1 MDSSLFDG
9 IITRLSELLWGPW
22 TAVLVLFAGVW
33 FSVSNYRLCLR
44 HPLLW
49 LKNTVCSAWSER
61 KNSDD
66 GISPFQSAMTALA
79 GTLGT
84 GNIVGVATALT
95 LGGAGAVFWMW
106 IAAALGMMTA
116 YAENVLGILYRRRDQ
131 KGDWLGG
138 PMLYI
143 KHGLG
148 LKRIASLWAFFC
160 AAAAFS
166 VGCITQVN
174 SIALSAM
181 ASWHISPWITCIA
194 VALIAAPAILGG
206 VRSVSRLTEKLI
218 PIMAALYILAC
229 IGVLIINFRRIPSA
243 FGAIFSG
250 IFTPAAAGGGILGAM
265 LVGVR
270 RGIFTNEAGL
280 GSSVL
285 IHASAE
291 TDHPVSQGLWG
302 IFEVFV
308 DTIVMCTLTA
318 LVILT
323 SGALTMTDASGLP
336 LKGAELSAA
345 AFRGLFGDFSGSF
358 ITAALMLFAFAT
370 IVGWSCF
377 GERAFGYLCGTRY
390 NFIYKL
396 AYILMIIPSG
406 FIKVDTVWALS
417 DILNGLMA
425 IPNTIAILFLWKQV
439 RAQTENYLAGQDNFE
454 GRRKI

>member
-1 MDSSLFDG
+1 MDSTLFDSL
-9 IITRLSELLWGPW
+9 INRLSELLWGPW
-22 TAVLVLFAGVW
+22 TAVLVLFAGIW
-33 FSVSNYRLCLR
+33 FSATNAQLCLR

-49 LKNTVCSAWSER
+49 LKNTICSAWSER
-61 KNSDD
+61 KASD
-66 GISPFQSAMTALA
+66 GISPFQSAMASLA

-95 LGGAGAVFWMW
+95 LGGAGAIFWMW

-116 YAENVLGILYRRRDQ
+116 YAENVLGIVYRRRDE
-131 KGDWLGG
+131 KGEWLGG

-143 KHGLG
+143 RNGLG
-148 LKRIASLWAFFC
+148 LKKPASLWAFFC
-160 AAAAFS
+160 AAAAFG

-174 SIALSAM
+174 SIALSAES
-181 ASWHISPWITCIA
+181 AWHISPWITCTA
-194 VALIAAPAILGG
+194 AALIAAPAVLGG
-206 VRSVSRLTEKLI
+206 VRSVARLTEKLI
-218 PIMAALYILAC
+218 PIMAAVYILAC

-250 IFTPAAAGGGILGAM
+250 IFSPSAAGGGILGAM

-270 RGIFTNEAGL
+270 RGVFTNEAGL

-302 IFEVFV
+302 IFEVFA

-323 SGALTMTDASGLP
+323 SGALGLTDADGLP

-345 AFRGLFGDFSGSF
+345 AFRQLFGSFSGSF

-390 NFIYKL
+390 NLLYRL
-396 AYILMIIPSG
+396 AYLIMIIPSG
-406 FIKVDTVWALS
+406 FIKIDTVWALS

-439 RAQTENYLAGQDNFE
+439 SAQTGDYLALHAMQDNRGKKE
-454 GRRKI
+454 